1 MRAFLKLK
9 KAASL
14 VLDQIAKIQ
23 DFLTSMRLV
32 LARDFQ
38 AFKLILKWYR
48 DLHHLNTLASQRAES
63 LK

>member
-1 MRAFLKLK
+1 MLLQERKKDPLTALRMRALLKLK

-23 DFLTSMRLV
+23 DLLTSMWLV

-38 AFKLILKWYR
+38 AFKLILKWY
-48 DLHHLNTLASQRAES
+48 
-63 LK
+63 